1 MLLLLLVQGIVLG
14 NAATATSA
22 GKCTGNSATATK
34 LATARKING
43 TNFDGSADITTAKW
57 GTARTL
63 ALSGAV
69 SGSASVDG
77 SGNVT
82 ISTTQA
88 NIATLTGTISMNDN
102 GIGSTSVAF
111 PSGFNKDNCVVL
123 SVMYK
128 YGSSFKT
135 WVNGMLT
142 NTGGIVN
149 DYIVTL
155 GKVDGTDNNKIYIQF
170 QGESAFDSVPYK
182 IVLMKVS

>member
-14 NAATATSA
+14 NA
-22 GKCTGNSATATK
+22 ATATK

-57 GTARTL
+57 GPSRNI

-82 ISTTQA
+82 ITTTQA
-88 NIATLTGTISMNDN
+88 NIATLTGNLTINSS
-102 GIGSTSVAF
+102 GIASTGVAF
-111 PSGFNKDNCVVL
+111 PSGFTKDNCVVL

-128 YGSSFKT
+128 HGSIFKT
-135 WVNGMLT
+135 FTNGTMATTDGLI
-142 NTGGIVN
+142 NDFIVS
-149 DYIVTL
+149 L
-155 GKVDGTDNNKIYIQF
+155 GKADGTDNNKIYIQF
-170 QGESAFDSVPYK
+170 EGEFASGSVEYK